1 MASSLCISNEK
12 LTAVCGSATP
22 KRASVKSFAS
32 AMIPEGALLNGV
44 ITDERLL
51 TLALDELREKL
62 PKNALQDVKIAL
74 RTSLIYV
81 KRMVVPALPQKKM
94 LDWVSGAFSGVAD
107 NEELYYDYMFLERD
121 SATGGHVAL
130 LGAAQKS
137 MIAGLAKYFEA
148 QNMSIS
154 SIDTTLSAQIKLMRL
169 LDETREST
177 FILLVMDGVGMD
189 AALFTGGS
197 FRSNSSVR
205 LFAERGTPESAAEIS
220 RQVSSIIQFNAAERS
235 GQRIT
240 HVYIAGLRP
249 GEERLFETLKAAYG
263 LEACPL
269 PDESDCVDSPPDSKL
284 PLTEYVNAVGNLIDL

>member
-12 LTAVCGSATP
+12 LTAVCGSATQ
-22 KRASVKSFAS
+22 KHASVKSFAS

-51 TLALDELREKL
+51 TVALDELREKL

-81 KRMVVPALPQKKM
+81 KRMVVPALPQNKL

-121 SATGGHVAL
+121 GATGGHVAL
-130 LGAAQKS
+130 LAAAQKP

-148 QNMSIS
+148 QNVSIA

-189 AALFTGGS
+189 AALFTGGA

-240 HVYIAGLRP
+240 HVYTAGLRP
-249 GEERLFETLKAAYG
+249 GEERLYETLKAAYG

-269 PDESDCVDSPPDSKL
+269 PDASDCVDSPPDSKL